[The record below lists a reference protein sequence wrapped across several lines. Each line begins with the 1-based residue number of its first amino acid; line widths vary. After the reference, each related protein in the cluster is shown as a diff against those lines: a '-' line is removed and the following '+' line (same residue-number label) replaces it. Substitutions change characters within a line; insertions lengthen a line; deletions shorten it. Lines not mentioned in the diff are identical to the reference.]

1 MAMLSRTVS
10 LRPPS
15 TRGPVNA
22 CVLLHFFTSSHV
34 LLRLIGEVVLPFRIL
49 HHDTPFTTHA
59 ALLIE
64 AFNLLQLLRFLPPS
78 HQRRGEGE
86 VTFFGFIRSVR
97 TTRPIRPIRPI
108 RTPSST
114 GTFPLACLR
123 LPPLAPDPAE
133 TTPAATPFELQRKR
147 GDEARRRSE
156 EEARRKECVFA
167 RV

>member
-97 TTRPIRPIRPI
+97 TTRPIRPIR
-108 RTPSST
+108 TPSST